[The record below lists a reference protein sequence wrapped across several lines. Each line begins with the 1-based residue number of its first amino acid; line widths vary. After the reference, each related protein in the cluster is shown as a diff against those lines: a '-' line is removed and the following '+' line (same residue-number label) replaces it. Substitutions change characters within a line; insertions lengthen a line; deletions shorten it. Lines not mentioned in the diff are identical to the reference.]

1 MKSVKVVIG
10 ANFGDEGKGL
20 MTNYFCL
27 QNKEQNIL
35 NVRFNGTCQAG
46 HTVVDGEKR
55 HIFSHFGSG
64 SFNYNVT
71 TYLSSYFY
79 VNPIIFNSEYQKL
92 TELGVRPKVKIAQNA
107 SVILIFDV
115 LYNRYIENYRSKNRH
130 GSCGLG
136 LWESWLREQYREDN
150 FENYLL
156 TVNDLQKGR
165 IKLFNRIKEIRDNYF
180 SKKFEKDN
188 LPFNENLQIEDIYWK
203 DDKIIEL
210 YIEECKKMLSL
221 VDIVDEKD
229 ILNEYEYIVF
239 EGAQGLLLDWGNRE
253 YMPNLTASRTG
264 LTNVI
269 SLVDL
274 IEDEVDFEVCYV
286 TRSYFTRHGVGK
298 FLSEVKNKEILGVTE
313 VDKTN
318 FKNLWQGSLRYGYFD
333 YNLFIRTI
341 YNDLV
346 NIKNSKKVN
355 SEEVK
360 KSICVS
366 HLDETNNKIKL
377 NNMDIDMED
386 FVGLFNDDWLFYSS
400 YSEDSRNIKVL

>member
-1 MKSVKVVIG
+1 MKSIKVVIG

-27 QNKEQNIL
+27 QNKKQNIL

-46 HTVVDGEKR
+46 HTVVDSEKR

-64 SFNYNVT
+64 SFNSNVI

-79 VNPIIFNSEYQKL
+79 VNPIIFNSEYQQL
-92 TELGVRPKVKIAQNA
+92 VELGVQPKVKIARNA

-136 LWESWLREQYREDN
+136 LWESWLREQYREENLDN
-150 FENYLL
+150 YIL
-156 TVNDLQKGR
+156 TVNDLQKGK
-165 IKLFNRIKEIRDNYF
+165 IKLFNKIKEIRDNYF
-180 SKKFEKDN
+180 SKKFERDN
-188 LPFNENLQIEDIYWK
+188 LPYNEDLQIEEIFWE
-203 DDKIIEL
+203 DDRIIEL
-210 YIEECKKMLSL
+210 YIEDCKKMLSL

-229 ILNEYEYIVF
+229 ILNEYDYIVF

-269 SLVDL
+269 SLIDL
-274 IEDEVDFEVCYV
+274 IEDEVDFEVCYA
-286 TRSYFTRHGVGK
+286 TRSYFTRHGAGK

-318 FKNLWQGSLRYGYFD
+318 FKNLWQGSFRYGYFD
-333 YNLFIRTI
+333 YNLFIKTI
-341 YNDLV
+341 YNDLG
-346 NIKNSKKVN
+346 NIKNSKKIN
-355 SEEVK
+355 SDKVK

-377 NNMDIDMED
+377 NNMDIGMKD
-386 FVGLFNDDWLFYSS
+386 FMGLFYDDWFFYGS
-400 YSEDSRNIKVL
+400 YSEDSKNIKVL

>member
-1 MKSVKVVIG
+1 MKSIKVVIG

-27 QNKEQNIL
+27 QNKKQNIL

-46 HTVVDGEKR
+46 HTVVDSEKR

-64 SFNYNVT
+64 SFNSNVT

-79 VNPIIFNSEYQKL
+79 VNPIIFNSEYQQL
-92 TELGVRPKVKIAQNA
+92 VELGVQPKVKIARNA

-136 LWESWLREQYREDN
+136 LWESWLREQYREEDLDN
-150 FENYLL
+150 YIL

-165 IKLFNRIKEIRDNYF
+165 IKLFNKIKEIRDNYF
-180 SKKFEKDN
+180 SKKFERDN
-188 LPFNENLQIEDIYWK
+188 LPYNEDLQIEEIFWE
-203 DDKIIEL
+203 DDRIIEL
-210 YIEECKKMLSL
+210 YIEDCKKMLSL

-229 ILNEYEYIVF
+229 ILNEYDYIVF
-239 EGAQGLLLDWGNRE
+239 EGAQGLLLDWGNRD

-269 SLVDL
+269 SLIDL
-274 IEDEVDFEVCYV
+274 IEDEVYFEVCYV
-286 TRSYFTRHGVGK
+286 TRSYFTRHGAGK

-318 FKNLWQGSLRYGYFD
+318 FKNLWQGSFRYGYFD
-333 YNLFIRTI
+333 YNLFIKTI
-341 YNDLV
+341 YNDLG
-346 NIKNSKKVN
+346 NIKNSKKIN
-355 SEEVK
+355 SDKVK

-377 NNMDIDMED
+377 NNMDIGMKD
-386 FVGLFNDDWLFYSS
+386 FMGLFYDGWFFYGS
-400 YSEDSRNIKVL
+400 YSEDSKNIEVL

>member
-1 MKSVKVVIG
+1 MKSIKVVIG

-27 QNKEQNIL
+27 QNKKQNIL

-46 HTVVDGEKR
+46 HTVVDSEKR

-64 SFNYNVT
+64 SFNSNVI

-79 VNPIIFNSEYQKL
+79 VNPIIFNSEYQQL
-92 TELGVRPKVKIAQNA
+92 VELGVQPKVKIARNA

-136 LWESWLREQYREDN
+136 LWESWLREQYREENLDN
-150 FENYLL
+150 YIL

-165 IKLFNRIKEIRDNYF
+165 IKLFNKIKEIRDNYF
-180 SKKFEKDN
+180 SKKFERDN
-188 LPFNENLQIEDIYWK
+188 LPYNEDLQIEEIFWK
-203 DDKIIEL
+203 DDRIIEL
-210 YIEECKKMLSL
+210 YVEDCKKMLSL

-229 ILNEYEYIVF
+229 VLNEYDYVVF

-269 SLVDL
+269 SLIDL
-274 IEDEVDFEVCYV
+274 IEDEVDFEVCYA
-286 TRSYFTRHGVGK
+286 TRSYFTRHGAGK

-318 FKNLWQGSLRYGYFD
+318 FKNLWQGSFRYGYFD
-333 YNLFIRTI
+333 YNLFIKTI
-341 YNDLV
+341 YNDLG
-346 NIKNSKKVN
+346 NIKNSKKIN
-355 SEEVK
+355 SDKVK

-377 NNMDIDMED
+377 NNMDIGMKD
-386 FVGLFNDDWLFYSS
+386 FMGLFYDDWFFYGS
-400 YSEDSRNIKVL
+400 YSEDSKNIKVL